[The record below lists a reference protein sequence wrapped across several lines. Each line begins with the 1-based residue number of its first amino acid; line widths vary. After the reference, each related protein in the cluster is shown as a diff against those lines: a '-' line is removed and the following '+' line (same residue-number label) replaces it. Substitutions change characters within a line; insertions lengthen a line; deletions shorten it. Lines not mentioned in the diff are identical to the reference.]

1 MNNGKDADDL
11 RRQLAAARASL
22 SRDAQAVASDAR
34 TLVDWRHH
42 LRAHP
47 WLAVGGAAAV
57 GFLLAPRRRRRSAA
71 DDVAPAQV
79 AGQQAGPSAVEP
91 PKVRAMAASLASTV
105 ATMMLRQSASLA
117 GQLALAWLENRKH
130 RHQEMEPDSAYDDSR
145 GAATG
150 RGG

>member
-57 GFLLAPRRRRRSAA
+57 GFLLAPRRRRKSAA
-71 DDVAPAQV
+71 NDVSPAQ
-79 AGQQAGPSAVEP
+79 AAAQQAAPSTIEP
-91 PKVRAMAASLASTV
+91 PKARVMAASLATTV
-105 ATMMLRQSASLA
+105 ATMMLRQSASIA
-117 GQLALAWLENRKH
+117 GQLALAWLENRKQ
-130 RHQEMEPDSAYDDSR
+130 RHQEMEPDSTFDDSR
-145 GAATG
+145 GAAAG